1 MTVFISYARKDHEL
15 VDLLVR
21 DVVRARQQVWLDR
34 DLTGGQDWWDTVL
47 AQLRTCRLFIFV
59 LSAGSLRSRAC
70 LAELRYA
77 SDLGRPILPV
87 MVSDV
92 AMQLVPQI
100 VARTQI
106 VDYRRR
112 DADAAVDL
120 TNALAMANTE
130 SPLPDPLPEPP
141 TLPASYESALREEI
155 GAKSLTLQQQRLILT
170 ELKARLDDAE
180 DLGVVREL
188 MRDLRRRSDI
198 TELVAREIDDL
209 LASRPLTVDDVS
221 AAERRPEVEV
231 GKAPAAT
238 QAADLPHVSAFDHAD
253 EQNRTVSGAERQAP
267 DSDTPVTAVE
277 GGKGVD
283 RRQRLTRPIMLV
295 PVLGAVGLLAIG
307 AAVAFSRSGGDE
319 LDDLDVGSVES
330 SFERVIDESTFVP
343 AESEIPPDQCPLGDL
358 TSMASVIDNAV
369 PMSISI
375 TGAETFVEIDTDP
388 DDGSA
393 FIICGDEELAIQLVA
408 SGVIG
413 AETVKSELT
422 ALGAEEA
429 GGHRNGQ
436 IVEWNQP
443 DEDEE
448 SSCGSYWLSEDVN
461 IVFSVIL
468 GGDECSTEASTL
480 ALTAVL
486 PEMVRSLS
494 SFTFTPSE
502 TTTPASVTTSAL

>member
-15 VDLLVR
+15 VDVLVR
-21 DVVRARQQVWLDR
+21 DVVRARQHVWLDR

-47 AQLRTCRLFIFV
+47 AQIRSCRLFIFV
-59 LSAGSLRSRAC
+59 LSAASLRSRAC

-92 AMQLVPQI
+92 ALQLVPQI
-100 VARTQI
+100 IARTQI

-120 TNALAMANTE
+120 TNALAMADTE

-141 TLPASYESALREEI
+141 AVPASYESALREEI
-155 GAKSLTLQQQRLILT
+155 GAKSLTFQQQRLILT
-170 ELKARLDDAE
+170 ELTARLNDAE

-209 LASRPLTVDDVS
+209 LASQPMTVDDVS
-221 AAERRPEVEV
+221 AAGRRPEFEV
-231 GKAPAAT
+231 GRAPGAT
-238 QAADLPHVSAFDHAD
+238 QAADLPNVSASDRAN
-253 EQNRTVSGAERQAP
+253 EQSRTVSGAKRRAP
-267 DSDTPVTAVE
+267 DSDTPETAVE
-277 GGKGVD
+277 GGKSVF
-283 RRQRLTRPIMLV
+283 RWPRLTRPIVLV
-295 PVLGAVGLLAIG
+295 PVLGAVALLAIG

-330 SFERVIDESTFVP
+330 NFERVIDESTF
-343 AESEIPPDQCPLGDL
+343 ESEIPPDQCPLGDL
-358 TSMASVIDNAV
+358 TSMASDIDNAV

-375 TGAETFVEIDTDP
+375 TGAQTFVEVDP
-388 DDGSA
+388 DPADGPP
-393 FIICGDEELAIQLVA
+393 FIICGDEPLAVQLFA

-413 AETVKSELT
+413 AETAKSELT

-436 IVEWNQP
+436 IVEWNQQ
-443 DEDEE
+443 DEE
-448 SSCGSYWLSEDVN
+448 ESCASYWLSEDVN
-461 IVFSVIL
+461 IIFGVIL

-502 TTTPASVTTSAL
+502 TTTPASVTTASAP

>member
-15 VDLLVR
+15 VDVLVR

-47 AQLRTCRLFIFV
+47 AQLRRCRLFIFV
-59 LSAGSLRSRAC
+59 LSAHSVRSRAC

-87 MVSDV
+87 MVSEV
-92 AMQLVPQI
+92 SLQLVPRI

-120 TNALAMANTE
+120 TNALDMASTD

-170 ELKARLDDAE
+170 ELKARLDDTE

-188 MRDLRRRSDI
+188 MQDLRRRSDI
-198 TELVAREIDDL
+198 TERVAREIDDL
-209 LASRPLTVDDVS
+209 LASWPQTVDEVS
-221 AAERRPEVEV
+221 AAGRPSEV
-231 GKAPAAT
+231 A
-238 QAADLPHVSAFDHAD
+238 
-253 EQNRTVSGAERQAP
+253 
-267 DSDTPVTAVE
+267 AVE
-277 GGKGVD
+277 GGNGVD
-283 RRQRLTRPIMLV
+283 RRRRLTRPIVLV

-307 AAVAFSRSGGDE
+307 AAVALSRSGGDE
-319 LDDLDVGSVES
+319 LDDLDVSSVES
-330 SFERVIDESTFVP
+330 NFERVIDQSTLVS
-343 AESEIPPDQCPLGDL
+343 AEGEIPADQCPLGDL
-358 TSMASVIDNAV
+358 TLMASVIDEAV
-369 PMSISI
+369 PMSIAI
-375 TGAETFVEIDTDP
+375 TEAETFVEIDKDQ
-388 DDGSA
+388 DDSA
-393 FIICGDEELAIQLVA
+393 FIICGDEELAVQLVA

-413 AETVKSELT
+413 AETAKSSLT
-422 ALGAEEA
+422 AFGAEEA

-436 IVEWNQP
+436 IVEWKQP
-443 DEDEE
+443 NEDDE
-448 SSCGSYWLSEDVN
+448 SSCASYWLSEDVD
-461 IVFSVIL
+461 VFFSVIL
-468 GGDECSTEASTL
+468 GGDECSTDASTL

-502 TTTPASVTTSAL
+502 TTTSPSATTSAPSSSLS